1 MDWNPRG
8 NVGPYRPVHGR
19 GRMLFRLAVTLGWLL
34 VIGATFVSG
43 YRLARYD
50 AAEALASAEARRAE
64 VASLSAALARGR
76 EERGRLARAHQ
87 MDREAKR
94 QAQQSLAELQRE
106 RLLLSKRVSYLQ
118 RLLQDGQQG
127 VVEVKELQLRKGLA
141 PGHYGY
147 RMILS
152 QLVPQ
157 NERTRGRVMLS
168 VVVTVGDEEQT
179 LSLEALPGSSAAEV
193 ALDFEHFQ
201 AVSGDIVLP
210 EGVEPERLIVEIEPE
225 PDAGSEGA
233 SLARSSEAFLWPDA
247 ADAFVLPTP
256 VFDARGL
263 VEPLEVE

>member
-8 NVGPYRPVHGR
+8 NLGPYRRVRGR
-19 GRMLFRLAVTLGWLL
+19 GRVLFRLAVTLGWLL
-34 VIGATFVSG
+34 VIGATLAFG
-43 YRLARYD
+43 YGLARHD
-50 AAEALASAEARRAE
+50 AAEALASAEALRAE
-64 VASLSAALARGR
+64 VASLSEALARGR
-76 EERGRLARAHQ
+76 EERLRLARAHQ

-106 RLLLSKRVSYLQ
+106 RLLLSKRVTYLQ
-118 RLLQDGQQG
+118 RLLQDGRQG
-127 VVEVKELQLRKGLA
+127 VVEVKEFQLRKGLA

-157 NERTRGRVMLS
+157 NERTRGRALLRVA
-168 VVVTVGDEEQT
+168 VTVGGEEQI
-179 LSLEALPGSSAAEV
+179 LSLDALPGSSAAEV

-210 EGVEPERLIVEIEPE
+210 DGAEPERLIVEIEPD
-225 PDAGSEGA
+225 PGSEGA
-233 SLARSSEAFLWPDA
+233 SLARSAEAFLWPEA
-247 ADAFVLPTP
+247 AEAFMLPTP

-263 VEPLEVE
+263 VEQLEVE